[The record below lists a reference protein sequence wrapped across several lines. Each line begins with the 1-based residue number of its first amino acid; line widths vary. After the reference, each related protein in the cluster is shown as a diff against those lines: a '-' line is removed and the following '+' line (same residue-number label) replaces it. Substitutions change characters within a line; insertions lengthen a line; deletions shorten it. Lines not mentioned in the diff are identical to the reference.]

1 MKNGFTAEK
10 DLSQVSPQTSEPELT
25 PPQKKIYR
33 NLQDIGPEIA
43 AFYRDGVKILRSDNF
58 ETAPYLL
65 AHITREIDGGLRDI
79 LSSDEEKAKIQ
90 KRLTKEILAKIG
102 DYDILKEY
110 RGHIASI
117 LAALRIDDVDV
128 LSNPDDANIRFAVRM
143 RA

>member
-1 MKNGFTAEK
+1 MNNGFDAEK

-25 PPQKKIYR
+25 PRQNKIYR

-43 AFYRDGVKILRSDNF
+43 AFYLDGVKMLRSDNF

-79 LSSDEEKAKIQ
+79 LSSDEDKTKIQ
-90 KRLTKEILAKIG
+90 KQLTKEVLAKIG
-102 DYDILKEY
+102 DYSTLKEY

-117 LAALRIDDVDV
+117 LAA
-128 LSNPDDANIRFAVRM
+128 
-143 RA
+143 